1 MWLHLAR
8 SPTAEISR
16 QKRVSEPVPAR
27 PRCWPLTT
35 SGGWCG
41 GRSKRRGAGRG
52 CQVSILHTAPAFLL
66 QPGSRPARMN
76 REAHYWVITT
86 IPSPRLIPADHGRN
100 PELPLFTCNC
110 LQHNPHLRITRFS
123 PFMKGCSS
131 QEGYLDFEP
140 PPHFLH
146 SCIPET
152 HMKLISATLPDR
164 GMWKVLIIDD
174 FLVLMRSRTERVYF
188 QLLYKGLMKII
199 PSNVVNV
206 SEIYLILEFIR
217 LWLPVERPSKQ

>member
-1 MWLHLAR
+1 MKRNFYWERMEVKRHGEKEAGECIKEGRFLHAG
-8 SPTAEISR
+8 P
-16 QKRVSEPVPAR
+16 
-27 PRCWPLTT
+27 
-35 SGGWCG
+35 GG
-41 GRSKRRGAGRG
+41 GRGDERAEGTTGESRARR
-52 CQVSILHTAPAFLL
+52 
-66 QPGSRPARMN
+66 SRPARMN

-152 HMKLISATLPDR
+152 HMKLISATLPRKLVPDR
-164 GMWKVLIIDD
+164 DMWKVLIIDD
-174 FLVLMRSRTERVYF
+174 FLMLMRSRTEKLEPTKQCGKEATIF
-188 QLLYKGLMKII
+188 ALL
-199 PSNVVNV
+199 
-206 SEIYLILEFIR
+206 LILEEKLLNMMFLMGFI
-217 LWLPVERPSKQ
+217 

>member
-8 SPTAEISR
+8 SPAAEISR

-35 SGGWCG
+35 SWSWCG
-41 GRSKRRGAGRG
+41 GRSKGRGAGRG

-131 QEGYLDFEP
+131 QE
-140 PPHFLH
+140 
-146 SCIPET
+146 T
-152 HMKLISATLPDR
+152 HMKLISATLPRKLVPDR
-164 GMWKVLIIDD
+164 DMWEVLIIDD
-174 FLVLMRSRTERVYF
+174 FLVLMRSRTERYLHPRTHT
-188 QLLYKGLMKII
+188 QG
-199 PSNVVNV
+199 VVP
-206 SEIYLILEFIR
+206 EGIYSKSLIWICQHDLDDQILDFE
-217 LWLPVERPSKQ
+217 LVP

>member
-8 SPTAEISR
+8 SPAAEISR

-35 SGGWCG
+35 SWSWCG
-41 GRSKRRGAGRG
+41 GRSKGRGAGRG

-131 QEGYLDFEP
+131 QE
-140 PPHFLH
+140 
-146 SCIPET
+146 T
-152 HMKLISATLPDR
+152 HMKLISATLPRKLVPDR
-164 GMWKVLIIDD
+164 DMWKGWIMELYQKRTSQLSQH
-174 FLVLMRSRTERVYF
+174 FNLSRPGTRWKPTGSQGDSF
-188 QLLYKGLMKII
+188 
-199 PSNVVNV
+199 
-206 SEIYLILEFIR
+206 R
-217 LWLPVERPSKQ
+217 H

>member
-131 QEGYLDFEP
+131 Q
-140 PPHFLH
+140 
-146 SCIPET
+146 
-152 HMKLISATLPDR
+152 
-164 GMWKVLIIDD
+164 VLIIDD